1 MVTME
6 RPASAPLRL
15 CSWDND
21 PSPLYNFYTTGNV
34 EEIVPGASTPF
45 VATFFQDSD
54 YRGIT
59 DMHQRLG
66 VADLMKTFPPPT
78 SNFISVFG
86 GRFALNLAWANE
98 LIATWTTTEG
108 SGLME
113 QFITTDKADV
123 SSGALADKARAR
135 QVQRKVY
142 DYFWPQCV
150 PTIDKHS
157 AIGRRLREEQSRI
170 DLAKLTDRQVWQY
183 LRRLQSA
190 QLRMFVNHL
199 GVSGAA
205 GEYASIV
212 GKLLAAEL
220 GERFDAGMV
229 AGLTTGLGEIESA
242 RPGFELWKLGRFV
255 RSKPALAAE
264 VARMSAAEIDAAL
277 AKPRDADWK
286 AFAKRF
292 REFIGEFGYRG
303 MSEADPS
310 VPSWSEEHTFVVSV
324 IKTNAM
330 AGDDRDPRRH
340 ADAAVAARERLEA
353 EILTQLRPGVRKQ
366 FRRLATLAQ
375 RYARNRE
382 RSKAAWVRGIR
393 LSRPVLLEMSRRTVD
408 RGLIAGPDDFWYL
421 TFTEMEDVFSG
432 RGEREY
438 RDRVTARR
446 AEREELLK
454 VAPPEVYQAPPEL
467 LPIAAAESIS
477 AELSGMGVSAG
488 TATGR
493 ARVITSAAAAEETD
507 LRPGEVLVAPFTD
520 AAWTPLF
527 VSAAAVVVETGG
539 MLSHA
544 ATVARE
550 YGIPAV
556 VAVRGATS
564 LIRDGQSVTVDGAAG
579 TVTLA

>member
-6 RPASAPLRL
+6 RPAGATARL

-34 EEIVPGASTPF
+34 EEIVPGVSTPF

-59 DMHQRLG
+59 DMHERLG

-123 SSGALADKARAR
+123 SSGALADKERAAK
-135 QVQRKVY
+135 VQRRVY
-142 DYFWPQCV
+142 HYFWPQCV

-157 AIGRRLREEQSRI
+157 AIGHQLRQEQATM
-170 DLAKLTDRQVWQY
+170 DLTTLSDRELWRY

-190 QLRMFVNHL
+190 QLRMYVNHL

-205 GEYASIV
+205 GEYASLT

-220 GERFDAGMV
+220 GDRFDPAMV
-229 AGLTTGLGEIESA
+229 AGLTSGLGGIESA
-242 RPGFELWKLGRFV
+242 KPGFELWKLGRFV
-255 RSKPALAAE
+255 RSKPALATE
-264 VARMSAAEIDAAL
+264 VPKMSAAQVDAAL
-277 AKPRDADWK
+277 STPRDADWK

-292 REFIGEFGYRG
+292 HEFVDEYGYRG

-310 VPSWSEEHTFVVSV
+310 VPSWSEDHTFVLSV
-324 IKTNAM
+324 IKTNAT
-330 AGDDRDPRRH
+330 AGDDRDPRGH
-340 ADAAVAARERLEA
+340 ADTAVAAREKLEA
-353 EILTQLRPGVRKQ
+353 DILRNLPAASRRL

-382 RSKAAWVRGIR
+382 RSKAAWVRGLRLIR
-393 LSRPVLLEMSRRTVD
+393 PPLLEMSRRAVD
-408 RGLIAGPDDFWYL
+408 GGLIDGPDDFWYL
-421 TFTEMEDVFSG
+421 TFVEMADIAAG
-432 RGEREY
+432 RGESDY
-438 RDRVTARR
+438 RARVKARR
-446 AEREELLK
+446 AEREQLLK
-454 VAPPEVYQAPPEL
+454 VAPSEVFQ
-467 LPIAAAESIS
+467 
-477 AELSGMGVSAG
+477 
-488 TATGR
+488 
-493 ARVITSAAAAEETD
+493 
-507 LRPGEVLVAPFTD
+507 
-520 AAWTPLF
+520 
-527 VSAAAVVVETGG
+527 
-539 MLSHA
+539 
-544 ATVARE
+544 
-550 YGIPAV
+550 
-556 VAVRGATS
+556 
-564 LIRDGQSVTVDGAAG
+564 
-579 TVTLA
+579 